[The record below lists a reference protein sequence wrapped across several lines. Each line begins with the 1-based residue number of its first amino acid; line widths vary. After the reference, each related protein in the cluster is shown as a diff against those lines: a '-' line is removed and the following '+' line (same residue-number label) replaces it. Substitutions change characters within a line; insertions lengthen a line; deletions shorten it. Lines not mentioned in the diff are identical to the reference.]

1 MTRKG
6 NLQIFKISFYLLA
19 FLVMSNFFVSC
30 NLENYF
36 SYSIEVFTFDEN
48 LQNDKNLQDKLEKIL
63 YINENNEIQEIT
75 KNHFSEIALTQK
87 DFSILLKQNDI
98 TPVLVFLE
106 NEIYPYGAIYPYS
119 KEISKSEGFSAKI
132 LFRFLNETKSTN
144 PKLLKDY
151 ISRFNWAKFSEK
163 IATYENPWIL
173 NQDLILQKL
182 SDKTFSAKDIQV
194 LKYE

>member
-6 NLQIFKISFYLLA
+6 NLQILKISFYLLA

-36 SYSIEVFTFDEN
+36 SHSKEVFHFDES
-48 LQNDKNLQDKLEKIL
+48 LQTDKSMYEILEKIL
-63 YINENNEIQEIT
+63 YIDEKNQIHEIT
-75 KNHFSEIALTQK
+75 KNQFSEISLTQK
-87 DFSILLKQNDI
+87 DFSITLKQNDI
-98 TPVLVFLE
+98 TPILVFFE
-106 NEIYPYGAIYPYS
+106 NEIYPVGTIYPYS
-119 KEISKSEGFSAKI
+119 KKISKSEGFSAKI

>member
-1 MTRKG
+1 MTAKY
-6 NLQIFKISFYLLA
+6 NLKILKISFYLLV
-19 FLVMSNFFVSC
+19 FLVISNFFASC
-30 NLENYF
+30 QFENYF
-36 SYSIEVFTFDEN
+36 SHSKEVFHFDES
-48 LQNDKNLQDKLEKIL
+48 LQTDKNLQVKLEKIL
-63 YINENNEIQEIT
+63 YINENNEIREIT
-75 KNHFSEIALTQK
+75 QNHFSEIALTQK

-119 KEISKSEGFSAKI
+119 KEISKTEGFSAKI

>member
-1 MTRKG
+1 MTAKY
-6 NLQIFKISFYLLA
+6 NLKILRISFYLLV
-19 FLVMSNFFVSC
+19 FLVISNFFASC
-30 NLENYF
+30 QFENYF
-36 SYSIEVFTFDEN
+36 SHSKEVFHFDES
-48 LQNDKNLQDKLEKIL
+48 LQTDKSMYEILEKIL
-63 YINENNEIQEIT
+63 YIDEKNQIHEIT
-75 KNHFSEIALTQK
+75 KNQFSEIALAQK
-87 DFSILLKQNDI
+87 DFSITLKQNDI
-98 TPVLVFLE
+98 TPILVFFE
-106 NEIYPYGAIYPYS
+106 NEIYPVGTIYPYS
-119 KEISKSEGFSAKI
+119 KKISKTEGFSAKI

>member
-1 MTRKG
+1 MTAKY
-6 NLQIFKISFYLLA
+6 NLKILKISFYLLV
-19 FLVMSNFFVSC
+19 FLVISNFFASC
-30 NLENYF
+30 QFENYF
-36 SYSIEVFTFDEN
+36 SHSKEVFHFDES

-63 YINENNEIQEIT
+63 YINENNEIREIT
-75 KNHFSEIALTQK
+75 KNQFSEISLTQK
-87 DFSILLKQNDI
+87 DFSITLKQNDI
-98 TPVLVFLE
+98 TPILVFFE
-106 NEIYPYGAIYPYS
+106 NEIYPVGTIYPYS
-119 KEISKSEGFSAKI
+119 KKISKTEGFSAKI